1 MYNECT
7 SQGYM
12 VSPFP
17 SPLSCGHYDA
27 SGVLRTVARR
37 RRFAKAVRRHRRY
50 RRRRCLA
57 ALAAADTSNFVAYV
71 MQPFLV
77 RQRPNVRLQQQ
88 P

>member
-7 SQGYM
+7 SQGCM
-12 VSPFP
+12 VSPFS

-27 SGVLRTVARR
+27 IGVLRVAARTPPLSCR
-37 RRFAKAVRRHRRY
+37 A
-50 RRRRCLA
+50 
-57 ALAAADTSNFVAYV
+57 AAADTSNFVAYV

>member
-1 MYNECT
+1 MNVHLKAIWCLLFRPLLVVAT
-7 SQGYM
+7 M
-12 VSPFP
+12 MLVVS
-17 SPLSCGHYDA
+17 S
-27 SGVLRTVARR
+27 VRRR

>member
-27 SGVLRTVARR
+27 SGVLRAAAALRTAVR
-37 RRFAKAVRRHRRY
+37 RRF
-50 RRRRCLA
+50 LA

>member
-27 SGVLRTVARR
+27 SGVLRTA
-37 RRFAKAVRRHRRY
+37 A
-50 RRRRCLA
+50 A
-57 ALAAADTSNFVAYV
+57 AL
-71 MQPFLV
+71 
-77 RQRPNVRLQQQ
+77 RKGRPPLPPPPLSCRARCRGHI
-88 P
+88 

>member
-27 SGVLRTVARR
+27 SGVLRAAAALRKGR
-37 RRFAKAVRRHRRY
+37 APPLP

-57 ALAAADTSNFVAYV
+57 ALAAAVLPRSLPRTH
-71 MQPFLV
+71 LI
-77 RQRPNVRLQQQ
+77 L
-88 P
+88 

>member
-37 RRFAKAVRRHRRY
+37 RRFAKAVRHRRH
-50 RRRRCLA
+50 LA
-57 ALAAADTSNFVAYV
+57 A
-71 MQPFLV
+71 P
-77 RQRPNVRLQQQ
+77 RCRGHI
-88 P
+88 

>member
-27 SGVLRTVARR
+27 SGVLREAALR
-37 RRFAKAVRRHRRY
+37 KAVRR
-50 RRRRCLA
+50 RRRRCL
-57 ALAAADTSNFVAYV
+57 AADTSNFVAYV

>member
-7 SQGYM
+7 SQGCM

-27 SGVLRTVARR
+27 SGVLRAAALRKAAR
-37 RRFAKAVRRHRRY
+37 

-57 ALAAADTSNFVAYV
+57 TKPRTHLI
-71 MQPFLV
+71 L
-77 RQRPNVRLQQQ
+77 
-88 P
+88 

>member
-7 SQGYM
+7 SQGCM

-27 SGVLRTVARR
+27 SGVLRAAALR
-37 RRFAKAVRRHRRY
+37 KAA

-57 ALAAADTSNFVAYV
+57 TKPRTHLI
-71 MQPFLV
+71 L
-77 RQRPNVRLQQQ
+77 
-88 P
+88 

>member
-27 SGVLRTVARR
+27 SGVLREAAA
-37 RRFAKAVRRHRRY
+37 RRFAKPS
-50 RRRRCLA
+50 A
-57 ALAAADTSNFVAYV
+57 AGAAAVLPRTH
-71 MQPFLV
+71 LI
-77 RQRPNVRLQQQ
+77 L
-88 P
+88 

>member
-27 SGVLRTVARR
+27 SGVLRT
-37 RRFAKAVRRHRRY
+37 
-50 RRRRCLA
+50 A
-57 ALAAADTSNFVAYV
+57 ALRTASAGGGAAVLPRSLPRTH
-71 MQPFLV
+71 LI
-77 RQRPNVRLQQQ
+77 L
-88 P
+88 

>member
-7 SQGYM
+7 SQGCM
-12 VSPFP
+12 ASPFP

-27 SGVLRTVARR
+27 SGVLREAALR
-37 RRFAKAVRRHRRY
+37 KAVRRRRH
-50 RRRRCLA
+50 RCL
-57 ALAAADTSNFVAYV
+57 AADTSNFVAYV

-88 P
+88 L

>member
-27 SGVLRTVARR
+27 SGVLRAAAALR
-37 RRFAKAVRRHRRY
+37 KAVRRQ
-50 RRRRCLA
+50 RRCCL
-57 ALAAADTSNFVAYV
+57 AADTSNFVAYV

>member
-17 SPLSCGHYDA
+17 SPLSSCGHYDA
-27 SGVLRTVARR
+27 SGVLRAAAARGASQSR
-37 RRFAKAVRRHRRY
+37 PPPPPPLSCRA
-50 RRRRCLA
+50 
-57 ALAAADTSNFVAYV
+57 AAADTSNFVAYV